1 MTQDLLCFLC
11 IGGVSLTV
19 GSLPVNIFA
28 VSDVE
33 KSVWFIVSDGVTW
46 YVLTCLSGCCSWK
59 GAVV

>member
-1 MTQDLLCFLC
+1 
-11 IGGVSLTV
+11 V

-46 YVLTCLSGCCSWK
+46 YVLTCLFGCRSWN